1 MHDNIYQGDAAGDQC
16 YQMTMSYLEVD
27 TKLTGARPQLSLKV
41 TQKCQCR
48 SVRPTAFAYLAMMA
62 I

>member
-1 MHDNIYQGDAAGDQC
+1 MLPNDNVLSGSGHKIDR
-16 YQMTMSYLEVD
+16 
-27 TKLTGARPQLSLKV
+27 ARPQLSLKV